1 MKSEEDIKTGP
12 EPAKGRMFSEFE
24 PPSYE
29 EWVAEAKRLLKGIS
43 FEKKMFTQTVEG
55 ITLKPIYR
63 KEDISGLWHIHSPC
77 GFPPYLRG
85 NQAIYRDAHAWEIA
99 QEINYPDLT
108 AFNSAIRHD
117 LERGL
122 TAITIPLDTAAKFG
136 LDSENTQNLPAGD
149 GGLSVFSLSEFE
161 AALDGVD
168 LSRFPLFIDC
178 GISGLP
184 FLGFYAKLAEKNGI
198 NPNQLRGSIAMDPLG
213 LLVSNGKLTVDIES
227 LYDEL
232 ADITKW
238 ASDNAPNIGTIHIH
252 GETYN
257 NGGANAVQELA
268 YVMATAVEYMR
279 ALEKRGIDPETSVP
293 HFRFSFGMGANFFME
308 TAKLRAA
315 RLIWHKITEACGMP
329 EEKRK
334 MHIHARTSNYTKT
347 FYDPFV
353 NMLRATTETF
363 SAIAGG
369 ADSVHSATFDEQIRP
384 SDEFARRIARNVQLI
399 LKEESHLAQIMDPAG
414 GSWYIEKLT
423 DDIAEKT
430 WEQFAEIEKTG
441 GMYKALLDGFPQ
453 SEVAKIA
460 EQRAKA
466 YASRKSS
473 IIGTNKYPNTEEQ
486 SLDLHP
492 FDYGEFKKTRINDL
506 KELSNAVN
514 EEDRTALSNKIKD
527 GSFTEAVIDAVSN
540 NMPLSEILKIIRQGK
555 EPSASITRIL
565 PLRVSQDYERLR
577 LAVEKHREEKGGM
590 KVFLATLGPVRKYM
604 PRLDFAASFFEVG
617 GFEVIRTMGYDSSE
631 EATNAAFDEDANV
644 VVICGLDDSYPD
656 MAPVAATVVKK
667 KKPDAIVIMAGMP
680 PDDDLKKKYGDAGV
694 DDFIHLKSNTLKT
707 LIEIAS
713 KLGVT
718 L

>member
-1 MKSEEDIKTGP
+1 MKSDDDIKTGP
-12 EPAKGRMFSEFE
+12 EPAKGRMLNEFE

-29 EWVAEAKRLLKGIS
+29 EWVGEAERLLKGIP
-43 FEKKMFTQTVEG
+43 FEKKMFTKTVEG

-63 KEDISGLWHIHSPC
+63 KEDIADLRHINSPS

-85 NQAIYRDAHAWEIA
+85 NHAIYRDTHAWEIA

-108 AFNSAIRHD
+108 AFNSALRHD

-122 TAITIPLDTAAKFG
+122 TAVTIPLDTAAKFG
-136 LDSENTQNLPAGD
+136 LDPENTKNLPAGD

-168 LSRFPLFIDC
+168 LSKFPLFIDC

-184 FLGFYAKLAEKNGI
+184 FFGFYVKLAEKNGI
-198 NPNQLRGSIAMDPLG
+198 KPDQLRGSIGVDPLG
-213 LLVSNGKLTVDIES
+213 MLVSNGKLTVDIES

-238 ASDNAPNIGTIHIH
+238 ALENAPIIGTIRIH
-252 GETYN
+252 GESYN

-279 ALEKRGIDPETSVP
+279 ALEKRGVDPEKSVP

-315 RLIWHKITEACGMP
+315 RLVWHKITEACGLP

-334 MHIHARTSNYTKT
+334 IHIHARTSNYTKT
-347 FYDPFV
+347 FYDPYV

-423 DDIAEKT
+423 DNIAEEAWKKFT
-430 WEQFAEIEKTG
+430 EIEKMG
-441 GMYKALLDGFPQ
+441 GMYQALLDAYPQ
-453 SEVAKIA
+453 SEVAKTA
-460 EQRAKA
+460 EQRANG
-466 YASRKSS
+466 YASRKNS

-506 KELSNAVN
+506 KKLSNAVS
-514 EEDRTALSNKIKD
+514 EEDKTALSHKIKD
-527 GSFTEAVIDAVSN
+527 GSLTEAVIDAVSK
-540 NMPLSEILKIIRQGK
+540 NMPLSEVLKIIRQGK
-555 EPSASITRIL
+555 QPSASITRIL
-565 PLRVSQDYERLR
+565 TLRASQDYEKLR
-577 LAVEKHREEKGGM
+577 LAVEKHREEKGDM
-590 KVFLATLGPVRKYM
+590 KVFMATLGPVRKYM
-604 PRLDFAASFFEVG
+604 PRLDFSASFFEVG
-617 GFEVIRTMGYDSSE
+617 GFEVIRTMGYDNPK
-631 EATNAAFDEDANV
+631 EAANAALDEDANF
-644 VVICGLDDSYPD
+644 VVICGLDDAYPD
-656 MAPVAATVVKK
+656 MAPVVASEVKK
-667 KKPDAIVIMAGMP
+667 KKPDAVVIMAGMP
-680 PDDDLKKKYGDAGV
+680 PDDELRKKYEDAGV
-694 DDFIHLKSNTLKT
+694 DDFIHLRSNALKT
-707 LIEIAS
+707 LTEIAS
-713 KLGVT
+713 RQGVI